1 MSNARIKPAL
11 VVVAFGLLASACG
24 SSDSD
29 SSDAAAPTTTA
40 TTRTTTTSAAPQTFT
55 TYQQWTAAY
64 RRYATSPSDISQSVF
79 DFQMGLC
86 TTLRNGGKPASAMW
100 PAQSAAEVLREGW
113 GVGLNDPSM
122 GSSMKTK
129 GEVAEKV
136 IIPIMCPDQTHVIA
150 DAKAGNYTKELRTAF
165 PNGKYIV
172 GQDIA
177 PGTYTISTRV
187 SDCYW
192 ERSDAQGNTIDNNFI
207 SVAPSVTV
215 TIGPT
220 DGGFTSERCG
230 NWKMME

>member
-1 MSNARIKPAL
+1 MSYERIKPAL
-11 VVVAFGLLASACG
+11 VVVAFGLLATACG
-24 SSDSD
+24 SSDAD
-29 SSDAAAPTTTA
+29 SGDAAAPTTTA
-40 TTRTTTTSAAPQTFT
+40 KTTPTSSAPKTLTVFDR
-55 TYQQWTAAY
+55 WAAAY
-64 RRYATSPSDISQSVF
+64 RPYATSPSDISQRVF

-86 TTLRNGGKPASAMW
+86 TTLRNGGQPASAMW

-113 GVGLNDPSM
+113 GVGQTDPNV
-122 GSSMKTK
+122 SSSTKTK

-150 DAKAGNYTKELRTAF
+150 DAKAGNYTEELRTAF

-207 SVAPSVTV
+207 SVSPSVTV
-215 TIGPT
+215 TIEPT

-230 NWKMME
+230 NWKMVE

>member
-1 MSNARIKPAL
+1 
-11 VVVAFGLLASACG
+11 
-24 SSDSD
+24 
-29 SSDAAAPTTTA
+29 
-40 TTRTTTTSAAPQTFT
+40 
-55 TYQQWTAAY
+55 
-64 RRYATSPSDISQSVF
+64 
-79 DFQMGLC
+79 
-86 TTLRNGGKPASAMW
+86 
-100 PAQSAAEVLREGW
+100 
-113 GVGLNDPSM
+113 
-122 GSSMKTK
+122 
-129 GEVAEKV
+129 
-136 IIPIMCPDQTHVIA
+136 MCPDQTHVIA

-165 PNGKYIV
+165 SNGKYIV

-215 TIGPT
+215 TIAPT